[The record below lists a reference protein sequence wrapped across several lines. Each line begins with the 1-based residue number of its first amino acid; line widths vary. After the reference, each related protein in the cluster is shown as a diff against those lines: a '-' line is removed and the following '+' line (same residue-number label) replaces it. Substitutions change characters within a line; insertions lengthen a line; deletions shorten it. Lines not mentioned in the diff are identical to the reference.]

1 MKPIQNWDDRLVPT
15 AAGLGALVL
24 LLALW
29 CLLPGATRDPLRE
42 RTFDALL
49 PLLPTAAAGPPNVIV
64 LDIDREVL
72 GRFGPW
78 PWPRARLAKIVAAAA
93 AAHPAAIGIDIL
105 LAGRDRFSTGGV
117 PDGDASLARAVASA
131 PTALGFA
138 IELGAA
144 GQPLPST
151 PVLMA
156 APARLPG
163 IWRAD
168 GVVGP
173 MPEIASAA
181 QGFGTMA
188 LAADRDG
195 PIRRVPLL
203 VSTAGILRPGL
214 AVETVRLAQGAGA
227 LLVDPRGWLHIGAVA
242 VPLGADAALRL
253 VPRPPSGSRRRTVSA
268 TMLLDDA
275 RLGSMLT
282 GRIVLIGG
290 SAPELG
296 GLRVTPASAASPSVQ
311 IQADAIEALLSGDVA
326 YRPTWLDPLEAICAT
341 ALGFFCLVLAV
352 RMRPLL
358 AAAAT
363 VLACLVWAAAAMG
376 AVREFAVLTDPAGP
390 VMIAVGTFGATALVR
405 FVRDEWRG
413 RLLRASFEQR
423 LAPEVVRRIL
433 ADPASLRLRGEARE
447 VTAMFSDIEGFTA
460 MTERAEPAD
469 LVALLDTYFDVA
481 TRVVTQHGGMVVKI
495 IGDAVHAIFNAPF
508 ALDAHP
514 ECAVACARALLQAT
528 EELRRSPAGQ
538 RLQLGRTRIG
548 IETGRAIVG
557 DVGGAT
563 KLDYTAYGNAV
574 NTAARLEAAGK
585 ELGVSICIGPGT
597 AAHLDP
603 AALRHVDTLTPRG
616 QSRAIRVFTPA
627 DLD

>member
-1 MKPIQNWDDRLVPT
+1 M
-15 AAGLGALVL
+15 AAGLGALIL
-24 LLALW
+24 LLGLW
-29 CLLPGATRDPLRE
+29 CLLPGVARDPLRE

-49 PLLPTAAAGPPNVIV
+49 PLLPTGAAGPQNVIV
-64 LDIDREVL
+64 LDIDRGAL
-72 GRFGPW
+72 NRFGAW

-93 AAHPAAIGIDIL
+93 AARPAAIGIDIL
-105 LAGRDRFSTGGV
+105 LAGPDRFSAGAV
-117 PDGDASLARAVASA
+117 SDGDAALVRAVASA

-138 IELGAA
+138 IELGAT
-144 GQPLPST
+144 GQSLPAT
-151 PVLMA
+151 PVLVA
-156 APARLPG
+156 SPLRLPG

-168 GVVGP
+168 GALGP
-173 MPEIASAA
+173 LPELATAA
-181 QGFGTMA
+181 QGLGTVA
-188 LAADRDG
+188 LAADPDG

-203 VSTAGILRPGL
+203 VSIDRMLRPGF
-214 AVETVRLAQGAGA
+214 AVEAVRLAQGAGA

-253 VPRPPSGSRRRTVSA
+253 VPRPPSGWQRRTMAA
-268 TMLLDDA
+268 TTLLDNA
-275 RLGSMLT
+275 RLGSALT
-282 GRIVLIGG
+282 GNIVLVGA

-326 YRPTWLDPLEAICAT
+326 YRPTWLDPLEAACAA
-341 ALGFFCLVLAV
+341 ALGLLCLILAV
-352 RMRPLL
+352 RVRPLM
-358 AAAAT
+358 AAGAT
-363 VLACLVWAAAAMG
+363 VLACLVWTAAAIG
-376 AVREFAVLTDPAGP
+376 AVRGFAVLTDPAGP
-390 VMIAVGTFGATALVR
+390 VVVALGTFGATALVR

-433 ADPASLRLRGEARE
+433 ADPTSLRLRGEARE
-447 VTAMFSDIEGFTA
+447 ITAMFSDIEGFTA

-528 EELRRSPAGQ
+528 EGLRRSPAGA
-538 RLQLGRTRIG
+538 RLGLGRTRIG

-574 NTAARLEAAGK
+574 NTAARLQAAGK

-603 AALRHVDTLTPRG
+603 AALREVDTLTLRG
-616 QSRAIRVFTPA
+616 QSRAIRVFTPT
-627 DLD
+627 